1 MLRGKDL
8 RLSPLEER
16 REQLREI
23 VHRMPDTIR
32 YSETFNG
39 APG

>member
-1 MLRGKDL
+1 MLQGKDM
-8 RLSPLEER
+8 RLWPLEER

-23 VHRMPDTIR
+23 ILPLLDTIR